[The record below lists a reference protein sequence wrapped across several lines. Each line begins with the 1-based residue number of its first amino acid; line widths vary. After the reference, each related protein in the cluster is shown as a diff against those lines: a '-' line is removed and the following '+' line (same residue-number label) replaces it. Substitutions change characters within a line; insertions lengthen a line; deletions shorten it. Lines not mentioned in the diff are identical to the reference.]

1 MPSAA
6 SSSAPKRA
14 PITDAA
20 FNVRLAGVVSRS
32 MRASMAACTVAGT
45 LNSATS
51 ARQT

>member
-20 FNVRLAGVVSRS
+20 FKVRLAGPVNRS

-45 LNSATS
+45 ATS
-51 ARQT
+51 PTSTRQM

>member
-6 SSSAPKRA
+6 SSCAPKRV

-20 FNVRLAGVVSRS
+20 VNVRLAGVLSRS

-45 LNSATS
+45 ATSEIS